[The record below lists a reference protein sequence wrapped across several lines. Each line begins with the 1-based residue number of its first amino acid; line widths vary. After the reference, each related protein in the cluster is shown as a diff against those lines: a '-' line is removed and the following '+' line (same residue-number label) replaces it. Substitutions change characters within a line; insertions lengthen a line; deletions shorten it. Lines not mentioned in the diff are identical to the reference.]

1 MDNLSSNLTN
11 EVNNMDSQHKNYDD
25 TKDKLLS
32 NLKINMNEQRFY
44 DLFMML
50 GKNERDG
57 IIKELQLF
65 TGWTRSFGIFLNN
78 ICATLSDENWAF
90 WDISREI
97 INYLEYLAEN
107 DVPTLEEI
115 YKKLSQNI
123 EQ

>member
-1 MDNLSSNLTN
+1 
-11 EVNNMDSQHKNYDD
+11 MDSQHKNYDD

>member
-65 TGWTRSFGIFLNN
+65 TG
-78 ICATLSDENWAF
+78 
-90 WDISREI
+90 
-97 INYLEYLAEN
+97 
-107 DVPTLEEI
+107 
-115 YKKLSQNI
+115 
-123 EQ
+123 